1 MGWIQQQMNLD
12 VNPEDILAYM
22 IPHAQLVSQ
31 YYSGLFTGPI
41 FPLDRRCQSLST
53 AGRCLG
59 PLMQV
64 KLGSIQNRGGW
75 GGGHCQLFDWQR
87 RQNLARPLEHGTE

>member
-31 YYSGLFTGPI
+31 YYTRLFRVPYFSMRLYMSVVEFNGLLSSSLDASKTGE
-41 FPLDRRCQSLST
+41 ST
-53 AGRCLG
+53 KWQWVG
-59 PLMQV
+59 
-64 KLGSIQNRGGW
+64 RGGDCW
-75 GGGHCQLFDWQR
+75 LI
-87 RQNLARPLEHGTE
+87 

>member
-31 YYSGLFTGPI
+31 YYSRLLTGPI
-41 FPLDRRCQSLST
+41 F
-53 AGRCLG
+53 
-59 PLMQV
+59 
-64 KLGSIQNRGGW
+64 
-75 GGGHCQLFDWQR
+75 H
-87 RQNLARPLEHGTE
+87 

>member
-31 YYSGLFTGPI
+31 YYIFHEIADVSCWDQRDTGLVP
-41 FPLDRRCQSLST
+41 
-53 AGRCLG
+53 
-59 PLMQV
+59 
-64 KLGSIQNRGGW
+64 W
-75 GGGHCQLFDWQR
+75 
-87 RQNLARPLEHGTE
+87 